1 MPPVLHAAPELSW
14 FGGRGGSGG
23 GDSGETEAGG
33 EAEEATAIPLLQRL

>member
-1 MPPVLHAAPELSW
+1 MSPILDAAAELSW

-33 EAEEATAIPLLQRL
+33 EAEETTAVPLLQRL